1 MKLIPLLLLATS
13 CGTASHQQVSTDTIK
28 VKMKE
33 SFEIKLGTNMGTG
46 YSWSLK
52 DSAYRQFLSLDTVY
66 TISNAEGKDNAPETQ
81 VFRFTAL
88 KKSNTTLH
96 FLHARPWRKEE
107 KPDQEKQYQVI
118 IE

>member
-13 CGTASHQQVSTDTIK
+13 CGTASHQQVSSDTIK
-28 VKMKE
+28 AKVNE
-33 SFEIKLGTNMGTG
+33 QFEIKLGTNMGTG
-46 YSWSLK
+46 FSWSLK

-66 TISNAEGKDNAPETQ
+66 TISNPEGKDNAPEIQ

-107 KPDQEKQYQVI
+107 KPDQEKQYLVI